1 MTNAAI
7 PDTYLALFAEL
18 TAARLDELDALC
30 APDIRFVDPFN
41 DVEGVEAFKRV
52 LRDMFER
59 LDDPRFRILDRAVG
73 THGVYVR
80 WHFTATLAR
89 GRRLAIDGMS
99 EVKVD
104 TAGRVTA
111 HVDHWDAAG
120 QLYEKL
126 PVVGRLMRWLR
137 RRLAA

>member
-18 TAARLDELDALC
+18 TPARLDELDALC

-41 DVEGVEAFKRV
+41 DIEGVEAFKGV
-52 LRDMFER
+52 LRDMFDR
-59 LDDPRFRILDRAVG
+59 LEEPRFHVMDRAAG
-73 THGVYVR
+73 AQAVYVR
-80 WHFTATLAR
+80 WQFTATLGR

-99 EVKVD
+99 ELKVD
-104 TAGRVTA
+104 TTGRVTA
-111 HVDHWDAAG
+111 HADHWDAAG
-120 QLYEKL
+120 QLYEQL